1 MELTARQVETAAR
14 LCCVVYNQKPDY
26 LFVKEGGTQY
36 IAFEGSDTAK
46 DWRRNLEFL
55 IVDHDEHLGFA
66 LSARDLMSQMWLD
79 GIQLDKDKPLVLC
92 GHSLGGAVAT
102 IIAAQL
108 QEIYPEMVLVTFG
121 SPRPGGRKFRERFKV
136 QHWRYVHENDV
147 VPALP
152 PAMFGYRH
160 TGPATRL
167 GLWAASHLIEGAEDH
182 SCEAYRDHL
191 RLDHANGSGLPEAI
205 TTARL

>member
-1 MELTARQVETAAR
+1 MA
-14 LCCVVYNQKPDY
+14 
-26 LFVKEGGTQY
+26 
-36 IAFEGSDTAK
+36 
-46 DWRRNLEFL
+46 
-55 IVDHDEHLGFA
+55 
-66 LSARDLMSQMWLD
+66 
-79 GIQLDKDKPLVLC
+79 
-92 GHSLGGAVAT
+92 
-102 IIAAQL
+102 
-108 QEIYPEMVLVTFG
+108 LVTFG

-136 QHWRYVHENDV
+136 QHTRYVHENDV

-167 GLWAASHLIEGAEDH
+167 GIWAASHLIEGVEDH

>member
-1 MELTARQVETAAR
+1 MQLTTRQIKTAAR

-26 LFVKEGGTQY
+26 LFIKERGTQY

-46 DWRRNLEFL
+46 DWRRNLEFV

-79 GIQLDKDKPLVLC
+79 GIRLNKNKPLVLC

-108 QEIYPEMVLVTFG
+108 QEMHPDMALVTFG
-121 SPRPGGRKFRERFKV
+121 SPRPGGHKFRERFNV
-136 QHWRYVHENDV
+136 LHRRYVHENDV
-147 VPALP
+147 VPSLP

-167 GLWAASHLIEGAEDH
+167 GIWAASKLSEGVEDH
-182 SCEAYRDHL
+182 SCEAYREHL
-191 RLDHANGSGLPEAI
+191 RVDTVRDTDWS
-205 TTARL
+205 